1 MRLMN
6 MVQTQSDQLKLLIVE
21 DDNILL
27 TMMADALAVEGF
39 NVLAAASDAQSA
51 MKYFDK
57 ARPDVVILDIDLGAG
72 PSGIDLANKM
82 RQISGR
88 IAIVFCTSFKDMR
101 FIQGQYLKYPLH
113 TVVLKK
119 ADVVNMEKFSK
130 AINDAVELI
139 RESDE
144 SKPDQLHDK
153 YYKDLTTLEIELL
166 TLISSGHSNKQV
178 AAEKGISLKS
188 CENAIARLAKKLGI
202 PATEQSNQRVLLT
215 RKYME
220 LSGKS
225 SSN

>member
-1 MRLMN
+1 
-6 MVQTQSDQLKLLIVE
+6 MVMSILQTQSDQLKLLIVE
-21 DDNILL
+21 DDKILL
-27 TMMADALAVEGF
+27 TMMSHALTAEGF
-39 NVLAAASDAQSA
+39 NVLAANDAQSA
-51 MKYFDK
+51 MQYFDK

-101 FIQGQYLKYPLH
+101 FIQGDYLKYPLH

-119 ADVVNMEKFSK
+119 ADVVNMEKFSN
-130 AINDAVELI
+130 AINEAVELI

-144 SKPDQLHDK
+144 SRPDQLHEK
-153 YYKDLTTLEIELL
+153 YYKDLTALEIELL
-166 TLISSGHSNKQV
+166 TLIVSGHSNKQV

-188 CENAIARLAKKLGI
+188 CENAIARLAKKLEI
-202 PATEQSNQRVLLT
+202 PANEQSNQRVLLT

-225 SSN
+225 SSD

>member
-1 MRLMN
+1 
-6 MVQTQSDQLKLLIVE
+6 MVMSMLQTHSDQLKLLIVE
-21 DDNILL
+21 DDKILL
-27 TMMADALAVEGF
+27 TMMSGALTSEGF
-39 NVLAAASDAQSA
+39 NVLAASDAQSA
-51 MKYFDK
+51 MQYFDK

-101 FIQGQYLKYPLH
+101 FIQGDYLKYPLH

-119 ADVVNMEKFSK
+119 ADVVNMEKFSN
-130 AINDAVELI
+130 AINEAVELI

-144 SKPDQLHDK
+144 SRPDQLHEK
-153 YYKDLTTLEIELL
+153 YYKDLTALEIELL
-166 TLISSGHSNKQV
+166 TLIAGGHSNKQV

-188 CENAIARLAKKLGI
+188 CENAIARLAKKLEI

-215 RKYME
+215 RKYLE

-225 SSN
+225 NSK

>member
-1 MRLMN
+1 
-6 MVQTQSDQLKLLIVE
+6 MVMSMLQTQSGQLKLLIVE
-21 DDNILL
+21 DDKILL
-27 TMMADALAVEGF
+27 TMMSGALTSEGF
-39 NVLAAASDAQSA
+39 NVLAASDAQSA
-51 MKYFDK
+51 MQYFDK

-101 FIQGQYLKYPLH
+101 FIQGDYLKYPLH

-119 ADVVNMEKFSK
+119 ADVVNMEKFSN
-130 AINDAVELI
+130 AINEAVELI

-144 SKPDQLHDK
+144 SRPDQLHEK
-153 YYKDLTTLEIELL
+153 YYKDLTALEIELL
-166 TLISSGHSNKQV
+166 TLIAGGHSNKQV

-188 CENAIARLAKKLGI
+188 CENAIARLAKKLEI
-202 PATEQSNQRVLLT
+202 PAAEQSNQRVLLT
-215 RKYME
+215 RKYLE

-225 SSN
+225 NSK

>member
-1 MRLMN
+1 MSML
-6 MVQTQSDQLKLLIVE
+6 QTHSDQLKLLIVE
-21 DDNILL
+21 DDKILL
-27 TMMADALAVEGF
+27 TMMSHALTAEGF
-39 NVLAAASDAQSA
+39 NVLAANDAQSA
-51 MKYFDK
+51 MQYFDK

-101 FIQGQYLKYPLH
+101 FIQGDYLKYPLH

-119 ADVVNMEKFSK
+119 ADVVNMEKFSN
-130 AINDAVELI
+130 AINEAVELI

-144 SKPDQLHDK
+144 SKPDQLHEK
-153 YYKDLTTLEIELL
+153 YYKDLTALEIELL
-166 TLISSGHSNKQV
+166 TLIAGGHSNKQV

-188 CENAIARLAKKLGI
+188 CENAIARLAKKLEI
-202 PATEQSNQRVLLT
+202 PAAEQSNQRVLLT

-225 SSN
+225 NSK

>member
-1 MRLMN
+1 MSIL
-6 MVQTQSDQLKLLIVE
+6 QTQSDQLKLLIVE
-21 DDNILL
+21 DDKILL
-27 TMMADALAVEGF
+27 TMMSGALTSEGF
-39 NVLAAASDAQSA
+39 NVLAASDAQSA
-51 MKYFDK
+51 MQYFDK

-101 FIQGQYLKYPLH
+101 FIQGDYLKYPLH

-119 ADVVNMEKFSK
+119 ADVVNMEKFSN
-130 AINDAVELI
+130 AINEAVELI

-144 SKPDQLHDK
+144 SRPDQLHEK
-153 YYKDLTTLEIELL
+153 YYKDLTALEIELL
-166 TLISSGHSNKQV
+166 TLIAGGHSNKQV

-188 CENAIARLAKKLGI
+188 CENAIARLAKKLEI
-202 PATEQSNQRVLLT
+202 PAAEQSNQRVLLT

-225 SSN
+225 SSD

>member
-1 MRLMN
+1 
-6 MVQTQSDQLKLLIVE
+6 MVMSMLQTQSDQLKLLIVE
-21 DDNILL
+21 DDKILL
-27 TMMADALAVEGF
+27 TMMSGALTSEGF
-39 NVLAAASDAQSA
+39 NVLAASDAQSA
-51 MKYFDK
+51 MQYFDK

-101 FIQGQYLKYPLH
+101 FIQGDYLKYPLH

-119 ADVVNMEKFSK
+119 ADVVNMEKFSN
-130 AINDAVELI
+130 AINEAVELI

-144 SKPDQLHDK
+144 SKPDQLHEK
-153 YYKDLTTLEIELL
+153 YYKDLTALEIELL
-166 TLISSGHSNKQV
+166 TLIAGGHSNKQV

-188 CENAIARLAKKLGI
+188 CENAIARLAKKLEI
-202 PATEQSNQRVLLT
+202 PAAEQSNQRVLLT

-225 SSN
+225 SSD

>member
-1 MRLMN
+1 
-6 MVQTQSDQLKLLIVE
+6 MVMSILQTQSDQLKLLIVE
-21 DDNILL
+21 DDKILL
-27 TMMADALAVEGF
+27 TMMSHALTAEGF
-39 NVLAAASDAQSA
+39 NVLAASDAQSA
-51 MKYFDK
+51 MQYFDK

-101 FIQGQYLKYPLH
+101 FIQGDYLKYPLH

-119 ADVVNMEKFSK
+119 ADVVNMEKFSN
-130 AINDAVELI
+130 AINEAVELI

-144 SKPDQLHDK
+144 SKPDQLHEK
-153 YYKDLTTLEIELL
+153 YYKDLTALEIELL
-166 TLISSGHSNKQV
+166 TLIAGGHSNKQV

-202 PATEQSNQRVLLT
+202 PATEQNNQRVLLT

-225 SSN
+225 SSD

>member
-1 MRLMN
+1 MSIL
-6 MVQTQSDQLKLLIVE
+6 QTQSDQLKLLIVE
-21 DDNILL
+21 DDKILL
-27 TMMADALAVEGF
+27 TMMSHALTAEGF
-39 NVLAAASDAQSA
+39 NVLAANDAQSA
-51 MKYFDK
+51 MQYFDK

-101 FIQGQYLKYPLH
+101 FIQGDYLKYPLH

-119 ADVVNMEKFSK
+119 ADVVNMEKFSN
-130 AINDAVELI
+130 AINEAVELI

-144 SKPDQLHDK
+144 SRPDQLHEK
-153 YYKDLTTLEIELL
+153 YYKDLTALEIELL
-166 TLISSGHSNKQV
+166 TLIAGGHSNKQV

-188 CENAIARLAKKLGI
+188 CENAIARLAKKLEI
-202 PATEQSNQRVLLT
+202 PAAEQSNQRVLLT

-225 SSN
+225 SSD

>member
-1 MRLMN
+1 MSML
-6 MVQTQSDQLKLLIVE
+6 QTHSDQLKLLIVE
-21 DDNILL
+21 DDKILL
-27 TMMADALAVEGF
+27 TMMSHALTKEGF

-51 MKYFDK
+51 MQYFDK

-101 FIQGQYLKYPLH
+101 FIQGDYLKYPLH

-119 ADVVNMEKFSK
+119 ADVVNIEKFSN
-130 AINDAVELI
+130 AINEAVELI

-144 SKPDQLHDK
+144 SKPDQLHEK
-153 YYKDLTTLEIELL
+153 YYKDLTALEIELL
-166 TLISSGHSNKQV
+166 TLIAGGHSNKQV

-188 CENAIARLAKKLGI
+188 CENAIARLAKKLEI
-202 PATEQSNQRVLLT
+202 PAAEQSNQRVLLT
-215 RKYME
+215 RKYLE

-225 SSN
+225 NSK

>member
-1 MRLMN
+1 
-6 MVQTQSDQLKLLIVE
+6 MVMSMLQTHSDQLKLLIVE
-21 DDNILL
+21 DDKILL
-27 TMMADALAVEGF
+27 TMMSGALTSEGF
-39 NVLAAASDAQSA
+39 NVLAASDAQSA
-51 MKYFDK
+51 MQYFDK

-88 IAIVFCTSFKDMR
+88 IAIVLCTSFKDMR
-101 FIQGQYLKYPLH
+101 FIQGDYLKYPLH

-119 ADVVNMEKFSK
+119 ADVVNMEKFSN
-130 AINDAVELI
+130 AINEAVELI

-144 SKPDQLHDK
+144 SRPDQLHEK
-153 YYKDLTTLEIELL
+153 YYKDLTALEIELL
-166 TLISSGHSNKQV
+166 TLIAGGHSNKQV

-188 CENAIARLAKKLGI
+188 CENAIARLAKKLEI

-215 RKYME
+215 RKYLE

-225 SSN
+225 NSK

>member
-1 MRLMN
+1 
-6 MVQTQSDQLKLLIVE
+6 MVMSMLQTQSGQLKLLIVE
-21 DDNILL
+21 DDKILL
-27 TMMADALAVEGF
+27 TMMSGALTSEGF
-39 NVLAAASDAQSA
+39 NVLAASDAQSA
-51 MKYFDK
+51 MQYFDK

-101 FIQGQYLKYPLH
+101 FIQGDYLKYPLH

-119 ADVVNMEKFSK
+119 ADVVNMEKFSN
-130 AINDAVELI
+130 AINEAVELI
-139 RESDE
+139 RKSDE
-144 SKPDQLHDK
+144 SKPDQLHEK
-153 YYKDLTTLEIELL
+153 YYKDLTALEIELL
-166 TLISSGHSNKQV
+166 TLIAGGHSNKQV

-188 CENAIARLAKKLGI
+188 CENAIARLAKKLEI
-202 PATEQSNQRVLLT
+202 PAAEQSNQRVLLT

-225 SSN
+225 SSD

>member
-1 MRLMN
+1 
-6 MVQTQSDQLKLLIVE
+6 MVMSMLQTQSGQLKLLIVE
-21 DDNILL
+21 DDKILL
-27 TMMADALAVEGF
+27 TMMSGALTSEGF
-39 NVLAAASDAQSA
+39 NVLAASDAQSA
-51 MKYFDK
+51 MQYFDK

-101 FIQGQYLKYPLH
+101 FIQGDYLKYPLH

-119 ADVVNMEKFSK
+119 ADVVNMEKFSN
-130 AINDAVELI
+130 AINEAVELI

-144 SKPDQLHDK
+144 SKPDNLHEK
-153 YYKDLTTLEIELL
+153 YYKDLTALEIELL
-166 TLISSGHSNKQV
+166 TLIAGGHSNKQV

-188 CENAIARLAKKLGI
+188 CENAIARLAKKLEI
-202 PATEQSNQRVLLT
+202 PAAEQSNQRVLLT
-215 RKYME
+215 RKYLE

-225 SSN
+225 NSK

>member
-1 MRLMN
+1 MSML
-6 MVQTQSDQLKLLIVE
+6 QTQSGQLKLLIVE
-21 DDNILL
+21 DDKILL
-27 TMMADALAVEGF
+27 TMMSHALTAEGF
-39 NVLAAASDAQSA
+39 NVLAASDAQSA
-51 MKYFDK
+51 MQYFDK

-101 FIQGQYLKYPLH
+101 FIQGDYLKYPLH

-119 ADVVNMEKFSK
+119 ADVVNMEKFSN
-130 AINDAVELI
+130 AINEAVELI

-144 SKPDQLHDK
+144 SRPDQLHEK
-153 YYKDLTTLEIELL
+153 YYKDLTALEIELL
-166 TLISSGHSNKQV
+166 TLIAGGHSNKQV

-188 CENAIARLAKKLGI
+188 CENAIARLAKKLEI
-202 PATEQSNQRVLLT
+202 PANEQSNQRVLLT

-225 SSN
+225 SSD

>member
-1 MRLMN
+1 MSIL
-6 MVQTQSDQLKLLIVE
+6 QTQSDQLKLLMVE
-21 DDNILL
+21 DDKILL
-27 TMMADALAVEGF
+27 TMMSGALTSEGF
-39 NVLAAASDAQSA
+39 NVLAASDAQSA
-51 MKYFDK
+51 MQYFDK

-101 FIQGQYLKYPLH
+101 FIQGDYLKYPLH

-119 ADVVNMEKFSK
+119 ADVVNMEKFSN
-130 AINDAVELI
+130 AINEAVELI

-144 SKPDQLHDK
+144 SKPDNLHEK
-153 YYKDLTTLEIELL
+153 YYKDLTALEIELL
-166 TLISSGHSNKQV
+166 TLIAGGHSNKQV

-188 CENAIARLAKKLGI
+188 CENAIARLAKKLEI
-202 PATEQSNQRVLLT
+202 PAAEQSNQRVLLT

-225 SSN
+225 SSD

>member
-1 MRLMN
+1 MSML
-6 MVQTQSDQLKLLIVE
+6 QTHSDQLKLLIVE
-21 DDNILL
+21 DDKILL
-27 TMMADALAVEGF
+27 TMMSHALTAEGF
-39 NVLAAASDAQSA
+39 NVLAANDAQSA
-51 MKYFDK
+51 MQYFDK

-101 FIQGQYLKYPLH
+101 FIQGDYLKYPLH

-119 ADVVNMEKFSK
+119 ADVVNMEKFSN
-130 AINDAVELI
+130 AINEAVELI

-144 SKPDQLHDK
+144 SRPDQFHEK
-153 YYKDLTTLEIELL
+153 YYKDLTALEIELL
-166 TLISSGHSNKQV
+166 TLIAGGHSNKQV

-188 CENAIARLAKKLGI
+188 CENAIARLAKKLEI
-202 PATEQSNQRVLLT
+202 PAAEQSNQRVLLT

-225 SSN
+225 NSK

>member
-1 MRLMN
+1 
-6 MVQTQSDQLKLLIVE
+6 MVMSMLQTHSDQLKLLIVE
-21 DDNILL
+21 DDKILL
-27 TMMADALAVEGF
+27 TMMSHALTAEGF
-39 NVLAAASDAQSA
+39 NVLAANDAQSA
-51 MKYFDK
+51 MQYFDK

-101 FIQGQYLKYPLH
+101 FIQGDYLKYPLH

-119 ADVVNMEKFSK
+119 ADVVNIEKFSN
-130 AINDAVELI
+130 AINEAVELI

-144 SKPDQLHDK
+144 SKPDNLHEK
-153 YYKDLTTLEIELL
+153 YYKDLTALEIELL
-166 TLISSGHSNKQV
+166 TLIAGGHSNKQV

-188 CENAIARLAKKLGI
+188 CENAIARLAKKLEI
-202 PATEQSNQRVLLT
+202 PAAEQSNQRVLLT

-225 SSN
+225 SSD

>member
-1 MRLMN
+1 
-6 MVQTQSDQLKLLIVE
+6 MVMSILQTHSDQLKLLIVE
-21 DDNILL
+21 DDKILL
-27 TMMADALAVEGF
+27 TMMSHALTAEGF
-39 NVLAAASDAQSA
+39 NVLAASDAQSA
-51 MKYFDK
+51 MQYFDK

-101 FIQGQYLKYPLH
+101 FIQGDYLKYPLH

-119 ADVVNMEKFSK
+119 ADVVNMEKFSN
-130 AINDAVELI
+130 AINEAVELI

-144 SKPDQLHDK
+144 SKPDQLHEK
-153 YYKDLTTLEIELL
+153 YYKDLTALEIELL
-166 TLISSGHSNKQV
+166 TLIAGGHSNKQV

-202 PATEQSNQRVLLT
+202 PATEQNNQRVLLT

-225 SSN
+225 SSD

>member
-1 MRLMN
+1 MSIL
-6 MVQTQSDQLKLLIVE
+6 QTQSDQLKLLIVE
-21 DDNILL
+21 DDKILL
-27 TMMADALAVEGF
+27 TMMSHALTAEGF
-39 NVLAAASDAQSA
+39 NVLAASDAQSA
-51 MKYFDK
+51 MQYFDK

-101 FIQGQYLKYPLH
+101 FIQGDYLKYPLH

-119 ADVVNMEKFSK
+119 ADVVNMEKFSN
-130 AINDAVELI
+130 AINEAVELI

-144 SKPDQLHDK
+144 SRPDQLHEK
-153 YYKDLTTLEIELL
+153 YYKDLTALEIELL
-166 TLISSGHSNKQV
+166 TLIAGGHSNKQV

-188 CENAIARLAKKLGI
+188 CENAIARLAKKLEI

-225 SSN
+225 SSD

>member
-1 MRLMN
+1 
-6 MVQTQSDQLKLLIVE
+6 MVMSILQTQSDQLKLLIVE
-21 DDNILL
+21 DDKILL
-27 TMMADALAVEGF
+27 TMMSGALTTEGF
-39 NVLAAASDAQSA
+39 NVLAASDAQSA
-51 MKYFDK
+51 MQYFDK

-101 FIQGQYLKYPLH
+101 FIQGDYLKYPLH

-119 ADVVNMEKFSK
+119 ADVVNMEKFSN
-130 AINDAVELI
+130 AINEAVELI

-144 SKPDQLHDK
+144 SKPDNLHEK
-153 YYKDLTTLEIELL
+153 YYKDLTALEIELL
-166 TLISSGHSNKQV
+166 TLIAGGHSNKQV

-188 CENAIARLAKKLGI
+188 CENAIARLAKKLEI
-202 PATEQSNQRVLLT
+202 PAAEQSNQRVLLT

-225 SSN
+225 SSD

>member
-1 MRLMN
+1 MSML
-6 MVQTQSDQLKLLIVE
+6 QTHSDQLKLLIVE
-21 DDNILL
+21 DDKILL
-27 TMMADALAVEGF
+27 TMMSGALTSEGF
-39 NVLAAASDAQSA
+39 NVLAASDAQSA
-51 MKYFDK
+51 MQYFDK

-101 FIQGQYLKYPLH
+101 FIQGDYLKYPLH

-119 ADVVNMEKFSK
+119 ADVVNMEKFSN
-130 AINDAVELI
+130 AINEAVELI

-144 SKPDQLHDK
+144 SRPDQLHEK
-153 YYKDLTTLEIELL
+153 YYKDLTALEIELL
-166 TLISSGHSNKQV
+166 TLIAGGHSNKQV

-188 CENAIARLAKKLGI
+188 CENAIARLAKKLEI

-215 RKYME
+215 RKYLE

-225 SSN
+225 NSK

>member
-1 MRLMN
+1 
-6 MVQTQSDQLKLLIVE
+6 MVMSMLQTQSGQLKLLIVE
-21 DDNILL
+21 DDKILL
-27 TMMADALAVEGF
+27 TMMSHALTAEGF
-39 NVLAAASDAQSA
+39 NVLAANDAQSA
-51 MKYFDK
+51 MQYFDK

-101 FIQGQYLKYPLH
+101 FIQGDYLKYPLH

-119 ADVVNMEKFSK
+119 ADVVNMEKFSN
-130 AINDAVELI
+130 AINEAVELI

-144 SKPDQLHDK
+144 SKPDNLHEK
-153 YYKDLTTLEIELL
+153 YYKDLTALEIELL
-166 TLISSGHSNKQV
+166 TLIAGGHSNKQV

-188 CENAIARLAKKLGI
+188 CENAIARLAKKLEI

-225 SSN
+225 SSD

>member
-1 MRLMN
+1 MSML
-6 MVQTQSDQLKLLIVE
+6 QTQSGQLKLLIVE
-21 DDNILL
+21 DDKILL
-27 TMMADALAVEGF
+27 TMMSHALTAEGF
-39 NVLAAASDAQSA
+39 NVLAANDAQSA
-51 MKYFDK
+51 MQYFDK

-101 FIQGQYLKYPLH
+101 FIQGDYLKYPLH

-119 ADVVNMEKFSK
+119 ADVVNMEKFSN
-130 AINDAVELI
+130 AINEAVELI
-139 RESDE
+139 RKSDE
-144 SKPDQLHDK
+144 SKPDQLHEK
-153 YYKDLTTLEIELL
+153 YYKDLTALEIELL
-166 TLISSGHSNKQV
+166 TLIAGGHSNKQV

-188 CENAIARLAKKLGI
+188 CENAIARLAKKLEI
-202 PATEQSNQRVLLT
+202 PAAEQSNQRVLLT

-225 SSN
+225 SSD

>member
-1 MRLMN
+1 
-6 MVQTQSDQLKLLIVE
+6 MVMSMLQTHSDQLKLLIVE
-21 DDNILL
+21 DDKILL
-27 TMMADALAVEGF
+27 TMMSGALTSEGF
-39 NVLAAASDAQSA
+39 NVLAASDAQSA
-51 MKYFDK
+51 MQYFDK

-101 FIQGQYLKYPLH
+101 FIQGDYLKYPLH

-119 ADVVNMEKFSK
+119 ADVVNIEKFSN
-130 AINDAVELI
+130 AINEAVELI

-144 SKPDQLHDK
+144 SKPDQLHEK
-153 YYKDLTTLEIELL
+153 YYKDLTALEIELL
-166 TLISSGHSNKQV
+166 TLIAGGHSNKQV

-188 CENAIARLAKKLGI
+188 CENAIARLAKKLEI

-215 RKYME
+215 RKHME
-220 LSGKS
+220 ISGKS
-225 SSN
+225 SSD

>member
-1 MRLMN
+1 
-6 MVQTQSDQLKLLIVE
+6 MVMSMLQTQSGQLKLLIVE
-21 DDNILL
+21 DDKILL
-27 TMMADALAVEGF
+27 TMMSGALTSEGF
-39 NVLAAASDAQSA
+39 NVLAASDAQSA
-51 MKYFDK
+51 MQYFDK

-101 FIQGQYLKYPLH
+101 FIQGDYLKYPLH

-119 ADVVNMEKFSK
+119 ADVVNMEKFSN
-130 AINDAVELI
+130 AINEAVELI

-144 SKPDQLHDK
+144 SKPDNLHEK
-153 YYKDLTTLEIELL
+153 YYKDLTALEIELL
-166 TLISSGHSNKQV
+166 TLIAGGHSNKQV

-188 CENAIARLAKKLGI
+188 CENAIARLAKKLEM
-202 PATEQSNQRVLLT
+202 PAAEQSNQRVLLT

-225 SSN
+225 SSD

>member
-1 MRLMN
+1 MSIL
-6 MVQTQSDQLKLLIVE
+6 QTHSDQLKLLIVE
-21 DDNILL
+21 DDKILL
-27 TMMADALAVEGF
+27 TMMSGALTSEGF
-39 NVLAAASDAQSA
+39 NVLAASDAQSA
-51 MKYFDK
+51 MQYFDK

-101 FIQGQYLKYPLH
+101 FIQGDYLKYPLH

-119 ADVVNMEKFSK
+119 ADIVNMEKFSN
-130 AINDAVELI
+130 AINEAVELI

-144 SKPDQLHDK
+144 SRPDQLHEK
-153 YYKDLTTLEIELL
+153 YYKDLTALEIELL
-166 TLISSGHSNKQV
+166 TLIAGGHSNKQV

-188 CENAIARLAKKLGI
+188 CENAIARLAKKLEI
-202 PATEQSNQRVLLT
+202 PAAEQSNQRVLLT
-215 RKYME
+215 RKYLE

-225 SSN
+225 NSK

>member
-1 MRLMN
+1 
-6 MVQTQSDQLKLLIVE
+6 MVMSILQTQSDQLKLLIVE
-21 DDNILL
+21 DDKILL
-27 TMMADALAVEGF
+27 TMMSHALTAEGF
-39 NVLAAASDAQSA
+39 NVLAANDAQSA
-51 MKYFDK
+51 MQYFDK

-101 FIQGQYLKYPLH
+101 FIQGDYLKYPLH

-119 ADVVNMEKFSK
+119 ADVVNIEKFSN
-130 AINDAVELI
+130 AINEAVELI
-139 RESDE
+139 RKSDE
-144 SKPDQLHDK
+144 SKPDQLHEK
-153 YYKDLTTLEIELL
+153 YYKDLTALEIELL
-166 TLISSGHSNKQV
+166 TLIAGGHSNKQV

-188 CENAIARLAKKLGI
+188 CENAIARLAKKLEI
-202 PATEQSNQRVLLT
+202 PANEQSNQRVLLT

-225 SSN
+225 SSD

>member
-1 MRLMN
+1 
-6 MVQTQSDQLKLLIVE
+6 MVMSMLQTHSDQLKLLIVE
-21 DDNILL
+21 DDKILL
-27 TMMADALAVEGF
+27 TMMSGALTSEGF
-39 NVLAAASDAQSA
+39 NVLAASDAQSA
-51 MKYFDK
+51 MQYFDK

-101 FIQGQYLKYPLH
+101 FIQGDYLKYPLQ

-119 ADVVNMEKFSK
+119 ADVVNMEKFSN
-130 AINDAVELI
+130 AINEAVELI

-144 SKPDQLHDK
+144 SRHDQLHEK
-153 YYKDLTTLEIELL
+153 YYKDLTALEIELL
-166 TLISSGHSNKQV
+166 TLITGGHSNKQV

-188 CENAIARLAKKLGI
+188 CENAIARLAKKLEI

-215 RKYME
+215 RKYLE

-225 SSN
+225 NSK

>member
-1 MRLMN
+1 
-6 MVQTQSDQLKLLIVE
+6 MVMSMLQTHSDQLKLLIVE
-21 DDNILL
+21 DDKILL
-27 TMMADALAVEGF
+27 TMMSHALTAEGF
-39 NVLAAASDAQSA
+39 NVLAANDAQSA
-51 MKYFDK
+51 MQYFDK

-101 FIQGQYLKYPLH
+101 FIQGDYLKYPLH

-119 ADVVNMEKFSK
+119 ADVVNMEKFSN
-130 AINDAVELI
+130 AINEAVELI

-144 SKPDQLHDK
+144 SRPDQLHEK
-153 YYKDLTTLEIELL
+153 YYKDLTALEIELL
-166 TLISSGHSNKQV
+166 TLIAGGHSNKQV

-188 CENAIARLAKKLGI
+188 CENAIARLAKKLEI
-202 PATEQSNQRVLLT
+202 PAAEQSNQRVLLT

-225 SSN
+225 SSD

>member
-1 MRLMN
+1 
-6 MVQTQSDQLKLLIVE
+6 MVMSILQTQSDQLKLLIVE
-21 DDNILL
+21 DDKILL
-27 TMMADALAVEGF
+27 TMMSGALTSEGF
-39 NVLAAASDAQSA
+39 NVLAASDAQSA
-51 MKYFDK
+51 MQYFDK

-101 FIQGQYLKYPLH
+101 FIQGDYLKYPLH

-119 ADVVNMEKFSK
+119 ADVVNMEKFSN
-130 AINDAVELI
+130 AINEAVELI

-144 SKPDQLHDK
+144 SKPDNLHEK
-153 YYKDLTTLEIELL
+153 YYKDLTALEIELL
-166 TLISSGHSNKQV
+166 TLIAGGHSNKQV

-188 CENAIARLAKKLGI
+188 CENAIARLAKKLEI
-202 PATEQSNQRVLLT
+202 PAAEQSNQRVLLT

-225 SSN
+225 SSD

>member
-1 MRLMN
+1 
-6 MVQTQSDQLKLLIVE
+6 MVMSILQTQSDQLKLLIVE
-21 DDNILL
+21 DDKILL
-27 TMMADALAVEGF
+27 TMMSGALTSEGF
-39 NVLAAASDAQSA
+39 NVLAASDAQSA
-51 MKYFDK
+51 MQYFDK

-101 FIQGQYLKYPLH
+101 FIQGDYLKYPLH

-119 ADVVNMEKFSK
+119 ADVVNMEKFSN
-130 AINDAVELI
+130 AINEAVELI

-144 SKPDQLHDK
+144 SRPDQLHEK
-153 YYKDLTTLEIELL
+153 YYKDLTALEIELL
-166 TLISSGHSNKQV
+166 TLIAGGHSNKQV

-188 CENAIARLAKKLGI
+188 CENAIARLAKKLEI
-202 PATEQSNQRVLLT
+202 PAAEQSNQRVLLT

-225 SSN
+225 SSD

>member
-1 MRLMN
+1 
-6 MVQTQSDQLKLLIVE
+6 MVMSMLQTQSGQLKLLIVE
-21 DDNILL
+21 DDKILL
-27 TMMADALAVEGF
+27 TMMSHALTAEGF
-39 NVLAAASDAQSA
+39 NVLAANDAQSA
-51 MKYFDK
+51 MQYFDK

-101 FIQGQYLKYPLH
+101 FIQGDYLKYPLH

-119 ADVVNMEKFSK
+119 ADVVNMEKFSN
-130 AINDAVELI
+130 AINEAVELI

-144 SKPDQLHDK
+144 SKPDNLHEK
-153 YYKDLTTLEIELL
+153 YYKDLTALEIELL
-166 TLISSGHSNKQV
+166 TLIAGGHSNKQV

-188 CENAIARLAKKLGI
+188 CENAIARLAKKLEI
-202 PATEQSNQRVLLT
+202 PAAEQSNQRVLLT

-225 SSN
+225 SSD

>member
-1 MRLMN
+1 
-6 MVQTQSDQLKLLIVE
+6 MVMSILQTQSDQLKLLIVE
-21 DDNILL
+21 DDKILL
-27 TMMADALAVEGF
+27 TMMSGALTSEGF
-39 NVLAAASDAQSA
+39 NVLAASDAQSA
-51 MKYFDK
+51 MQYFDK

-101 FIQGQYLKYPLH
+101 FIQGYYLKYPLH

-119 ADVVNMEKFSK
+119 ADVVNMEKFSN
-130 AINDAVELI
+130 AINEAIELI

-144 SKPDQLHDK
+144 SKPDNLHEK
-153 YYKDLTTLEIELL
+153 YYKDLTALEIELL
-166 TLISSGHSNKQV
+166 TLIAGGHSNKQV

-188 CENAIARLAKKLGI
+188 CENAIARLAKKLEI
-202 PATEQSNQRVLLT
+202 PANEQSNQRVLLT

-225 SSN
+225 SSD

>member
-1 MRLMN
+1 
-6 MVQTQSDQLKLLIVE
+6 MVMSILQTQSDQLKLLIVE
-21 DDNILL
+21 DDKILL
-27 TMMADALAVEGF
+27 TMMSHALTAEGF
-39 NVLAAASDAQSA
+39 NVLAASDAQSA
-51 MKYFDK
+51 MQYFDK

-101 FIQGQYLKYPLH
+101 FIQGDYLKYPLH

-119 ADVVNMEKFSK
+119 ADVVNMEKFSN
-130 AINDAVELI
+130 AINEAVELI

-144 SKPDQLHDK
+144 SKPDNLHEK
-153 YYKDLTTLEIELL
+153 YYKDLTALEIELL
-166 TLISSGHSNKQV
+166 TLIAGGHSNKQV

-188 CENAIARLAKKLGI
+188 CENAIARLAKKLEI
-202 PATEQSNQRVLLT
+202 PAAEQSNQRVLLT

-225 SSN
+225 SSD

>member
-1 MRLMN
+1 
-6 MVQTQSDQLKLLIVE
+6 MVMSMLQTQSDQLKLLIVE
-21 DDNILL
+21 DDKILL
-27 TMMADALAVEGF
+27 TMMSHALTKEGF

-51 MKYFDK
+51 MQYFDK

-101 FIQGQYLKYPLH
+101 FIQGDYLKYPLH

-119 ADVVNMEKFSK
+119 ADAVNMEKFSN
-130 AINDAVELI
+130 AINEAVELI

-144 SKPDQLHDK
+144 SRPDQLHEK
-153 YYKDLTTLEIELL
+153 YYKDLTALEIELL
-166 TLISSGHSNKQV
+166 TLIAGGHSNKQV

-188 CENAIARLAKKLGI
+188 CENAIARLAKKLEI

-215 RKYME
+215 RKYLE

-225 SSN
+225 NSK

>member
-1 MRLMN
+1 MSIL
-6 MVQTQSDQLKLLIVE
+6 QTQSDQLKLLVVE
-21 DDNILL
+21 DDKILL
-27 TMMADALAVEGF
+27 TMMSGALTSEGF
-39 NVLAAASDAQSA
+39 NVLAASDAQSA
-51 MKYFDK
+51 MQYFDK

-101 FIQGQYLKYPLH
+101 FIQGDYLKYPLH

-119 ADVVNMEKFSK
+119 ADVVNMEKFSN
-130 AINDAVELI
+130 AINEAVELI

-144 SKPDQLHDK
+144 SKPDNLHEK
-153 YYKDLTTLEIELL
+153 YYKDLTALEIELL
-166 TLISSGHSNKQV
+166 TLIAGGHSNKQV

-188 CENAIARLAKKLGI
+188 CENAIARLAKKLEI
-202 PATEQSNQRVLLT
+202 PAAEQSNQRVLLT

-225 SSN
+225 SSD

>member
-1 MRLMN
+1 MSIL
-6 MVQTQSDQLKLLIVE
+6 QTQSGQLKLLIVE
-21 DDNILL
+21 DDKILL
-27 TMMADALAVEGF
+27 TMMSGALTSEGF
-39 NVLAAASDAQSA
+39 NVLAASDAQSA
-51 MKYFDK
+51 MQYFDK

-101 FIQGQYLKYPLH
+101 FIQGDYLKYPLH

-119 ADVVNMEKFSK
+119 ADVVNMEKFSN
-130 AINDAVELI
+130 AINEAVELI

-144 SKPDQLHDK
+144 SKSDNLHEK
-153 YYKDLTTLEIELL
+153 YYKDLTALEIELL
-166 TLISSGHSNKQV
+166 TLIAGGHSNKQV

-188 CENAIARLAKKLGI
+188 CENAIARLAKKLEI
-202 PATEQSNQRVLLT
+202 PAAEQSNQRVLLT

-225 SSN
+225 SSD